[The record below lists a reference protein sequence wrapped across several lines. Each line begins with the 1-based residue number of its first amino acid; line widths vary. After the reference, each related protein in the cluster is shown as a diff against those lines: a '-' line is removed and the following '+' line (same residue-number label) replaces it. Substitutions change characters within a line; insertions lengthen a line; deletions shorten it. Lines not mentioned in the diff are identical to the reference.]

1 MMTPP
6 ALLEKTVRRVALG
19 VALLVALAIP
29 AILFVL
35 EHHDV
40 SESLEFKARVKASAL
55 SSMIASNPETWM
67 FAENRLQGL
76 IAREPVPLEDEQV
89 RLFDKQ
95 DALITEVGSLPS
107 GPSMSRSYPLYDAG
121 QEVGLLVVSGSLGH
135 VVKGVL
141 ISAMLGFVLGAVVYF
156 GMKWLPLRA
165 LRAATE
171 AQQRAETSLQASLQN
186 VAEREAAELGLKQLN
201 EELERRVAQR
211 TAEMQAALE
220 TAERANAAKG
230 VFLANMSHEI
240 RTPISAVMGLAR
252 IGMRQNVGRKTEI
265 TCSQILDAG
274 KHLLGVVND
283 ILDFSRI
290 EAGKLVIDPR
300 SFHLADTVQ
309 QAVDIVAD
317 RARAKDLRLM
327 VEYIA
332 VPPAPTFVIGDALRL
347 GQILMNLLSN
357 AIKFTEFGE
366 VRLSIDC
373 HGDHVLF
380 RVADSGPGM
389 TSEQMSR
396 LFKPFEQADNTLT
409 RKFGGSGLGLAISR
423 DLAILMGGD
432 IAVSSAVGQGSVFT
446 LHLPLPAGEPVED
459 AAATLN
465 TAEGPLLIGL
475 CILAAEDVEVNR
487 VILED
492 LITTQGATVVWA
504 HDGQQAVDLVASRG
518 GGAFDVVLMD
528 IQMPVMDGYDATL
541 RIRVLAPQLP
551 VIGLTAHAM
560 AEERERCLA
569 AGMVAHLTKPIDPD
583 VVVATIL
590 EHVTTRP
597 PLPLLSSAMPET
609 VVIAAPAAGAAG
621 VRGAALIDQ
630 GKLRA
635 RYQYRQIFIDKLLAT
650 IASSHAD
657 SPAKLRAA
665 VAAGD
670 TEAIRFVAHALK
682 GIGGSIEAA
691 ALAEQA
697 RITEDCVKAGSGEA
711 SQQALKLAEVT
722 EAVLALIKPSAVAVA

>member
-19 VALLVALAIP
+19 VALMVALAIP
-29 AILFVL
+29 AIFFYL

-76 IAREPVPLEDEQV
+76 IAHEPVPLEDEQV

-95 DALITEVGSLPS
+95 DALITEVGRLPS

-121 QEVGLLVVSGSLGH
+121 QEVGLLVVSGSLSH
-135 VVKGVL
+135 IIKGVL
-141 ISAMLGFVLGAVVYF
+141 LSAVLSFVLGATVYF
-156 GMKWLPLRA
+156 GMKLLPLRA

-201 EELERRVAQR
+201 EQLEQRVAQR

-240 RTPISAVMGLAR
+240 RTPIGAVMGLAR
-252 IGMRQNVGRKTEI
+252 IGMRQNIGRKTEI

-290 EAGKLVIDPR
+290 EAGKLVIDSR

-347 GQILMNLLSN
+347 GQILMNLLGN
-357 AIKFTEFGE
+357 AIKFTEAGE

-373 HGDHVLF
+373 HGEHLLF

-389 TSEQMSR
+389 TSEQMGR

-432 IAVSSAVGQGSVFT
+432 IAVTSAVGQGSVFT
-446 LHLPLPAGEPVED
+446 LHLPLPAGEPVEE
-459 AAATLN
+459 AAAALS

-487 VILED
+487 MILED

-504 HDGQQAVDLVASRG
+504 HDGQQAVDLVASHGRG
-518 GGAFDVVLMD
+518 GFDIVLMD

-541 RIRVLAPQLP
+541 RIRAQAPQLP

-560 AEERERCLA
+560 TEERERCLA

-583 VVVATIL
+583 VLVATIL

-597 PLPLLSSAMPET
+597 PLPASIPET
-609 VVIAAPAAGAAG
+609 VVIAAPAAGATSAT
-621 VRGAALIDQ
+621 LIDQ

-635 RYQYRQIFIDKLLAT
+635 RYQYRQSFIDKLLAT
-650 IASSHAD
+650 IAASHAD

-665 VAAGD
+665 AAAGD
-670 TEAIRFVAHALK
+670 TEAIRFMAHALK

-691 ALAEQA
+691 TLAEQA
-697 RITEDCVKAGSGEA
+697 RITEDCAKAGTGEA
-711 SQQALKLAEVT
+711 SQQALKLADAT
-722 EAVLALIKPSAVAVA
+722 AAILALIKPSVVAVA